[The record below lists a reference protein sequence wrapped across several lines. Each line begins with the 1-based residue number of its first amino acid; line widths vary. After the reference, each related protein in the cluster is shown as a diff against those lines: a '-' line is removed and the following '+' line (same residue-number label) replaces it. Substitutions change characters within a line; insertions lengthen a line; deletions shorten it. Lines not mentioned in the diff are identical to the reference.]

1 MTTFDLGTF
10 TSYELGKVAES
21 FRAEAR
27 ALPHASAV
35 AVLRRVCV
43 DTLVYDQRYSDP
55 WADPTFPPRFQHLRD
70 RVAQAEPE
78 KSPHEIEA
86 ASAADA
92 LDALVAELE
101 RLEERRDAR
110 P

>member
-1 MTTFDLGTF
+1 MTTWDLTSF

-43 DTLVYDQRYSDP
+43 ETLVYDQRYSDP
-55 WADPTFPPRFQHLRD
+55 WADPSFPPRVNHLRA
-70 RVAQAEPE
+70 RILETEPE
-78 KSPHEIEA
+78 KAPHEIEA
-86 ASAADA
+86 LEAADA